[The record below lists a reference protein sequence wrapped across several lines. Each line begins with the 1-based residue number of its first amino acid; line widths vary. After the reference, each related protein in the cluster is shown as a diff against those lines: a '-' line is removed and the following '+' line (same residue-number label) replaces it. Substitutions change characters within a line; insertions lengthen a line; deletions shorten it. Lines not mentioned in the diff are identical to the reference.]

1 MSQKRD
7 TGDTHNIVGENVD
20 IRGKDDKT
28 LDGLDEDKI
37 DLAEAVGRFV

>member
-7 TGDTHNIVGENVD
+7 TGDTHNIVGETVD
-20 IRGKDDKT
+20 KVDET

>member
-7 TGDTHNIVGENVD
+7 TGDTHNTVGETVD
-20 IRGKDDKT
+20 KVDET

-37 DLAEAVGRFV
+37 ELAEAVGRFM

>member
-7 TGDTHNIVGENVD
+7 TGDTHNRVHETVD
-20 IRGKDDKT
+20 KVDET

>member
-7 TGDTHNIVGENVD
+7 TGDTHNIVENVD
-20 IRGKDDKT
+20 ILGKDDKT

-37 DLAEAVGRFV
+37 DFAEAVGGFVF